1 MDYREEYIYFGGTY
15 FIWNGRRVKIG
26 HGDNIRDRMKGMQI
40 ENDEIL
46 KLIGY
51 IPVNCDSFEYWLS
64 KKYIKYNKDPNI
76 LEAEHLKINEG
87 YTMLEIWYEQYCR
100 DKWSEEENEHQEHF
114 NDYKHKNQWFDVI
127 PEQVREYIRSRN
139 GILPLAHTIQTFGWE
154 DIGDFFIVK
163 NKKDYIK

>member
-1 MDYREEYIYFGGTY
+1 MDYREDIYFGGTY

-26 HGDNIRDRMKGMQI
+26 HGNNIRDRMKTMQI

-51 IPVNCDSFEYWLS
+51 IQVDYEDFQHFLS
-64 KKYIKYNKDPNI
+64 RKYIKYSKDLP
-76 LEAEHLKINEG
+76 EHLKINEE
-87 YTMLEIWYEQYCR
+87 YISLEHMYERYCR
-100 DKWSEEENEHQEHF
+100 DKWSEEEKEHQEYF
-114 NDYKHKNQWFDVI
+114 NEFKYEGQWFDI
-127 PEQVREYIRSRN
+127 TLEEAREYIRSRD
-139 GILPLAHTIQTFGWE
+139 GILPLKHTIQTFGWE